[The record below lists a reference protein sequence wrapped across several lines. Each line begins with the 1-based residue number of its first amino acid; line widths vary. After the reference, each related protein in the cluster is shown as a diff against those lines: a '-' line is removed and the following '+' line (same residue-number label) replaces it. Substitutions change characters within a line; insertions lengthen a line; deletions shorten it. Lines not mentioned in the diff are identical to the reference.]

1 MEGSGR
7 RALPRDP
14 CYNAGVMKT
23 YLGIDLAGDSGN
35 TGVAEILETPEGLFY
50 QFPTGSWRG
59 RDGLGQIEGRSRGA
73 EKIAVDQPFSYPAPC
88 MRWFLGQTEPDSDSE
103 PYLWRRTDLAMA
115 ERVTNLGIP
124 RSAVQQAS
132 RCSNLWRAVE
142 LASLL
147 GVAREVVCAGK
158 GRLIET
164 HPRVAWA
171 VVIASLAD
179 RDTAES
185 LVTHYKGASLE
196 DRGKRHQQKE
206 HRERMLRLLT
216 DGTGLRPRTE
226 PQKDLASKTDDNL
239 DALICAFVAYL
250 SAHAA
255 AERCLPPRVSEETLL
270 LEGAAIIPSQDW
282 QARLLVKRGQKAGPA
297 VAPS

>member
-1 MEGSGR
+1 
-7 RALPRDP
+7 
-14 CYNAGVMKT
+14 MKT
-23 YLGIDLAGDSGN
+23 YLGIELAGDNGN

-59 RDGLGQIEGRSRGA
+59 HDGLGLIEGRSRTA

-88 MRWFLGQTEPDSDSE
+88 MRWFLGQPGADTESD
-103 PYLWRRTDLAMA
+103 PYIWRRTDLAMA
-115 ERVTNLGIP
+115 ERVTNLGIH
-124 RSAVQQAS
+124 RDTVQQAS
-132 RCSNLWRAVE
+132 RCANLWRAVE

-147 GVAREVVCAGK
+147 GVAREAVCGGK

-179 RDTAES
+179 RETAES
-185 LVTHYKGASLE
+185 LVAHYKGPIPE

-206 HRERMLRLLT
+206 LRERMLRLLA
-216 DGTGLRPRTE
+216 DGAGLKPRVDAHRE
-226 PQKDLASKTDDNL
+226 LACKTDDNL

-250 SAHAA
+250 AAHTA
-255 AERCLPPRVSEETLL
+255 AERCLPAHVSEETVL
-270 LEGAAIIPSQDW
+270 LEGVAIIPSQDW
-282 QARLLVKRGQKAGPA
+282 QARLLVKKGQRQDPRKEP
-297 VAPS
+297 PQ